1 VWLRR
6 RHVRLTAVIVSTDVR
21 AFNLLWAGQA
31 VSQFGTLT
39 GRAALSFAAISTLG
53 ATPYDLVALGT
64 VEHVSAIAGA
74 ALATA
79 VTDRLR
85 RRPVMIAADVARAA
99 LTLAIPVLAF
109 TGTLDFVHLVAVAA
123 LVGALSVIF
132 DVACSA
138 YVPSVVPA
146 DGLVAANAR
155 LSASSS
161 VAEIAG
167 FGIAGWLVQWLTAP
181 IAIAVDGLSFV
192 VSAISLWAIREPEAL
207 PQPRTDLGDVV
218 AAGPG
223 QIGRV
228 RRAAGTYLDDARAGV
243 TTILAL
249 PVLGGIV
256 VALFLDALG
265 TGIGS
270 VTIGLYMIRG
280 VGFEPGYLTMIWA
293 VGGVSSLG
301 AAAVARRF
309 VTRFGAGPA
318 MTWGLAGT
326 GIGTILIAGAT
337 GPDFAG
343 AAFLVANQ
351 IVTDPFATVWMVTS
365 DSTRQSVV
373 PNALMGRVGSAIK
386 LGSSV
391 VNVAG
396 LALGGV
402 IVEAFGMRA
411 GVVAGGVAFLA
422 AAALLAFTP
431 AGRVGPVTI
440 EEV

>member
-1 VWLRR
+1 MWLRR

-53 ATPYDLVALGT
+53 ATPYDLVALCT

-422 AAALLAFTP
+422 AAALLAFTT

>member
-1 VWLRR
+1 M
-6 RHVRLTAVIVSTDVR
+6 R

-31 VSQFGTLT
+31 VSQFGSLA

-53 ATPYDLVALGT
+53 ATPYDLAALGT
-64 VEHVSAIAGA
+64 VEHVSAIVGA
-74 ALATA
+74 AVATA

-85 RRPVMIAADVARAA
+85 RRPLMIAADVARAA
-99 LTLAIPVLAF
+99 LTLAVPVLAF
-109 TGTLDFVHLVAVAA
+109 TGTLEFVHLVAVAA

-138 YVPSVVPA
+138 YVPSVVPE

-161 VAEIAG
+161 VAEITG

-207 PQPRTDLGDVV
+207 PQPRADLGDVV
-218 AAGPG
+218 AAAPGPM
-223 QIGRV
+223 GRV
-228 RRAAGTYLDDARAGV
+228 RRAAGTYVDDARAGV
-243 TTILAL
+243 TTILAV
-249 PVLGGIV
+249 PVLSGIV
-256 VALFLDALG
+256 GALFFDALG

-270 VTIGLYMIRG
+270 VTIVLYMIRG
-280 VGFEPGYLTMIWA
+280 VGFDPGYLTMIWA
-293 VGGVSSLG
+293 VGGVTSLG
-301 AAAVARRF
+301 AAAVARRV

-337 GPDFAG
+337 GPDVAG
-343 AAFLVANQ
+343 AAFLIANQ
-351 IVTDPFATVWMVTS
+351 LVTDPFATVWMVTS

-373 PNALMGRVGSAIK
+373 PNHLMGRVGSAIK

-396 LALGGV
+396 LALGGI
-402 IVEAFGMRA
+402 IVEMFGMRA
-411 GVVAGGVAFLA
+411 GVIAGGVALLA
-422 AAALLAFTP
+422 AAALLATSA
-431 AGRVGPVTI
+431 AGRVGPVVI
-440 EEV
+440 DEA